1 MAISKTTLTA
11 IQKTGAAVHNL
22 KLSLRTEVKKYSDR
36 LSKALSSNVDGNV
49 FALLEGPEISTWKS
63 VGQLSKMVEAIEAD
77 LVTAY
82 KYATDLVSG
91 PKQTVAKT
99 PKSSKTKAKT
109 ATPNKA
115 APKAKAK
122 TTARQ
127 GVSNPEKLLAQLNSV
142 LSSDSFTA
150 LNQTELTK
158 ATGIPTGS
166 ISAAIKK
173 LTDAGDIVKG
183 QDGGYKLAKKAA
195 VSAPKSASAAKTPSA
210 KIAKKAIAK
219 KPAAKKAPKKT
230 PVKKAAT
237 VIVPN
242 ADAAQSDPAVA
253 VAVPETQASAS

>member
-1 MAISKTTLTA
+1 MAISKTTLAA

-49 FALLEGPEISTWKS
+49 FDLLEGTEISTWKS

-99 PKSSKTKAKT
+99 PKASKTKAKT
-109 ATPNKA
+109 ATANKA

-122 TTARQ
+122 TSAHQ
-127 GVSNPEKLLAQLNSV
+127 GASNPEKLLAQLNTV
-142 LSSDSFTA
+142 LSSDTFSA

-158 ATGIPTGS
+158 ATGIPMGS

-173 LTDAGDIVKG
+173 LTETGAIVKG
-183 QDGGYKLAKKAA
+183 PDGSFKLAKKVAA
-195 VSAPKSASAAKTPSA
+195 SAPQSAPAAKTPSSKA
-210 KIAKKAIAK
+210 AKKS
-219 KPAAKKAPKKT
+219 AAKKAPKKT
-230 PVKKAAT
+230 SVKKAAT
-237 VIVPN
+237 VIAPN
-242 ADAAQSDPAVA
+242 ADAAQSEPAVA